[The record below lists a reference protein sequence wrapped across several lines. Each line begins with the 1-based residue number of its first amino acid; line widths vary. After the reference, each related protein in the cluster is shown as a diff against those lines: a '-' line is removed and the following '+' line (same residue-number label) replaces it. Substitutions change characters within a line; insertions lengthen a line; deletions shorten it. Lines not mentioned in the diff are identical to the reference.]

1 MPCAALDRRLLVPEA
16 ADAHGFQLFDLRG
29 GRHSHELELVGVF
42 RRRERRAR
50 AHEPRLAAPHSK
62 PRRLEVQ
69 RLPRIA
75 DARRCIQNRFF
86 SRLAPESDAA
96 EVDDRRRVHR
106 APGVGIE
113 LGPKTE

>member
-1 MPCAALDRRLLVPEA
+1 MPRAGLDRRLLVPEA
-16 ADAHGFQLFDLRG
+16 ADAHRFELFDLGG
-29 GRHSHELELVGVF
+29 GRHSHELELMGVF

-62 PRRLEVQ
+62 PRRLEAQ

-75 DARRCIQNRFF
+75 DARRCIQNCFF
-86 SRLAPESDAA
+86 SRFAPESDAT
-96 EVDDRRRVHR
+96 EIDDRRRVHR
-106 APGVGIE
+106 APRVGVG